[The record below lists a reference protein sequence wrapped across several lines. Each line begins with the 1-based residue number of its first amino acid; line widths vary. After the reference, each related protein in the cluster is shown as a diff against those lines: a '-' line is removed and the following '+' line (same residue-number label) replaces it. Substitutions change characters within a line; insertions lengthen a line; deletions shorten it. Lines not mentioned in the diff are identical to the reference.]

1 MNDEHEQLT
10 LTLKERLQ
18 LVADVLGIRLLLV
31 AAAIDIT
38 LVALIIYVLV
48 R

>member
-1 MNDEHEQLT
+1 MNDDE

-18 LVADVLGIRLLLV
+18 LVADVLGFRLLLV

-38 LVALIIYVLV
+38 LIGLIVYMLV